1 MSEGAGV
8 HNAGAVREPPF
19 RIVLTFLLLLGLLNG
34 AYQLE
39 KRLSGRILDLPYSGL
54 VTAGAALVGM
64 WTLPIPV
71 DRRGDITLGSGN
83 TEGMV
88 RGGCNGLEA
97 IFLMAAGVLAYPAP
111 WRRRGQALLVYLPIL
126 FVLNLLR
133 VAMLL
138 YVMAVHPS
146 YIDFF
151 HYQIGQG
158 VLVVFVFGFWAHYIR
173 REA

>member
-1 MSEGAGV
+1 VGT
-8 HNAGAVREPPF
+8 VREPPLF
-19 RIVLTFLLLLGLLNG
+19 RVALTFLLLLGLFNG

-54 VTAGAALVGM
+54 VAAEAALVGA
-64 WTLPIPV
+64 WILPIPV
-71 DRRGDITLGSGN
+71 DRRGDITLGAGN
-83 TEGMV
+83 TEVMV

-97 IFLMAAGVLAYPAP
+97 IFLMASGGLAYPAP

-126 FVLNLLR
+126 FILNLLR
-133 VAMLL
+133 VDVLL

-146 YIDFF
+146 YIDLF

-158 VLVVFVFGFWAHYIR
+158 ILVIFVFGFWAHYIR